1 MSIIEQAAKRLEE
14 LSRAGVNMP
23 WANGPAPARKESVP
37 ESAAASLVA
46 LHGDKVKAVTPP
58 VREPAERSQQVEL
71 DLARLE
77 KLGFLVP
84 SMTRSRIASEFRE
97 IKHPMLTA
105 ARDTASNPSTRRNVI
120 MVTSALQGEGKSFC
134 AINLAMSIAME
145 VDSSV
150 LLVDADVLRPTVLSQ
165 LGLQP
170 ARGLMDVLT
179 TPNTRLASV
188 MLKTNVPKL
197 TLLPSGTKEEKSTE
211 LLGSAAMDRLLDD
224 LATRYPDRMIVIDT
238 PPLLLTTE
246 SRVLAS
252 RGGQILMVVEE
263 GRTQQSEVARAFAA
277 VESCPVVYAM
287 LNKCRAVPGRAGYGY
302 YGYA

>member
-23 WANGPAPARKESVP
+23 WANQPPAAN
-37 ESAAASLVA
+37 
-46 LHGDKVKAVTPP
+46 
-58 VREPAERSQQVEL
+58 REPVAAPVAALAGLPGERARTATPSGREPVERSQQVEL
-71 DLARLE
+71 DLDRLQ

-84 SMTRSRIASEFRE
+84 SMTRSLIASEFRE
-97 IKHPMLTA
+97 IKHPILKA
-105 ARDTASNPSTRRNVI
+105 ARDIASNPSTRRNVV

-150 LLVDADVLRPTVLSQ
+150 LLVDADVLRPAVLNQ

-179 TPNTRLASV
+179 TPDIRLASV

-224 LATRYPDRMIVIDT
+224 LASRYPDRIIVVDT

-252 RGGQILMVVEE
+252 RGGQVLMVVEE

-277 VESCPVVYAM
+277 IEACPVVYAM